1 MLNAEDDTPKPTFDS
16 MLVFDGLQNAPVY
29 SANSTNRTD
38 DHVYDANN
46 LAYIDLKADPALNSY
61 ICANGTGVE

>member
-1 MLNAEDDTPKPTFDS
+1 

-38 DHVYDANN
+38 DHIYDANN
-46 LAYIDLKADPALNSY
+46 LAYIDLIADTALNSY